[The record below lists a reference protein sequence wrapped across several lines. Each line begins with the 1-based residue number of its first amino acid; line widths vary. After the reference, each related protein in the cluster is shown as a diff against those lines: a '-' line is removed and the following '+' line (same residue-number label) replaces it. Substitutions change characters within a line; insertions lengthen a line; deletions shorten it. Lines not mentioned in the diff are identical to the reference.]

1 MTIALYELTA
11 EFKAL
16 ADKLEQLEL
25 DEQTTQDTLEGY
37 SADFDN
43 KVISISSF
51 IRNLEVSAH
60 AMKVA
65 EIEMYNRRKAV
76 ENKIEHLKD
85 YVLTNMKAIGKDKVE
100 CALFKVSVRNN
111 APSVQ
116 IEEGATIPGEFIRTK
131 TDLLT
136 DKKAIKEAIESGK
149 EFPGISL
156 VSSNSLSIK

>member
-1 MTIALYELTA
+1 MTIALYELTT
-11 EFKAL
+11 EFKAV

-25 DEQTTQDTLEGY
+25 DEQTIQDTLEGY

-43 KVISISSF
+43 KVVSISSF

-65 EIEMYNRRKAV
+65 EVEMYNRRKAV

-111 APSVQ
+111 PASIVVDESAVVPKEFVVTKVTESV
-116 IEEGATIPGEFIRTK
+116 
-131 TDLLT
+131 
-136 DKKAIKEAIESGK
+136 DKKALKTALEEGLVV
-149 EFPGISL
+149 EGVSL
-156 VSSNSLSIK
+156 VRNNSLSIK

>member
-11 EFKAL
+11 EFKAV
-16 ADKLEQLEL
+16 ADKLEQLDL
-25 DEQTTQDTLEGY
+25 DDQTIADTLEGY

-65 EIEMYNRRKAV
+65 EVEMYNRRKAV
-76 ENKIEHLKD
+76 ENKVEHLQN

-111 APSVQ
+111 PASVVVD
-116 IEEGATIPGEFIRTK
+116 ESAVVPKEFVVTK
-131 TDLLT
+131 VTESV
-136 DKKAIKEAIESGK
+136 DKKALKTALEEGLVV
-149 EFPGISL
+149 EGVSL
-156 VSSNSLSIK
+156 VRSNSLSIK